1 MKKNAVVL
9 LSLVFVLSAFLVA
22 CGGGGAAPAAEEEVV
37 SRGNAE
43 NGETLYNTTCIACH
57 GDGGIGVEGLGKP
70 LTTSEFVG
78 GMNDDEFHAFLL
90 VGRPSS
96 DPANTTG
103 VDMPPKGGNPALT
116 DDNLYDII
124 AYIRGLQAA
133 N

>member
-1 MKKNAVVL
+1 MPLIIVL
-9 LSLVFVLSAFLVA
+9 MLSAVLVA
-22 CGGGGAAPAAEEEVV
+22 CGGGGAAPAEEEVV

-43 NGETLYNTTCIACH
+43 NGKTLYNTTCIACH

-70 LTTSEFVG
+70 LTTSEFVS

-124 AYIRGLQAA
+124 AYIRTLQAA